1 MTAFDRTTRLTP
13 DAAEAGRSTIELDES
28 WASLRG
34 VHGGL
39 PHGPRRPGGRRPS
52 SSGRAVRTVAM
63 SFLRPTNPGPAAF
76 DVVETRS
83 SRSFST
89 YEVTIA
95 QGDRIGAVARITATS
110 PVEGSSWD
118 NSEPV
123 DILPPELCIPLEPP
137 EGIRHFGHAEAL
149 LDPTH
154 LPFTHAAA
162 ARVGGH
168 VRPLERREID
178 AAWLAMILDWFP
190 PSPFTRVDP
199 PTGGVSIDY
208 TVHLHRTLPPLRD
221 GQWLGGSFRA
231 DVSEGGIALEHG
243 TILDPDGRVLAES
256 FHTRWT
262 G

>member
-13 DAAEAGRSTIELDES
+13 DADRAGRSSIELDES
-28 WASLRG
+28 WSSLRG
-34 VHGGL
+34 VHGGYL
-39 PHGPRRPGGRRPS
+39 TALAV
-52 SSGRAVRTVAM
+52 RAVEAVLDDRAIRTVAM
-63 SFLRPTNPGPAAF
+63 SFLRPTNPGPATL
-76 DVVETRS
+76 DVVEARS
-83 SRSFST
+83 SRSFGT
-89 YEVTIA
+89 YEVTVS
-95 QGDRIGAVARITATS
+95 QGDRIGAVARITAAS
-110 PVEGSSWD
+110 PVEAASWD

-123 DILPPELCIPLEPP
+123 DLLPPELSIPLEPP

-154 LPFTHAAA
+154 LPFTHAAV

-178 AAWLAMILDWFP
+178 APWLAMILDWFP
-190 PSPFTRVDP
+190 PSPFTKVDP

-208 TVHLHRTLPPLRD
+208 TVHLHRTLPRLRD
-221 GQWLGGSFRA
+221 GQWLGARFRA
-231 DVSEGGIALEHG
+231 DVSAGGIALEHG
-243 TILDPDGRVLAES
+243 AIVDPEGRLLAES

>member
-13 DAAEAGRSTIELDES
+13 DAGRAGRSSIELDES

-34 VHGGL
+34 VHGGYL
-39 PHGPRRPGGRRPS
+39 TALAVRATEAELEH
-52 SSGRAVRTVAM
+52 RAVRTVAM
-63 SFLRPTNPGPAAF
+63 SFLRPTNPGPATF

-89 YEVTIA
+89 YEVTIS
-95 QGDRIGAVARITATS
+95 QGDRVGAVARITATS

-221 GQWLGGSFRA
+221 GQWLGGRFRA

-243 TILDPDGRVLAES
+243 AILDPDGKLLAES